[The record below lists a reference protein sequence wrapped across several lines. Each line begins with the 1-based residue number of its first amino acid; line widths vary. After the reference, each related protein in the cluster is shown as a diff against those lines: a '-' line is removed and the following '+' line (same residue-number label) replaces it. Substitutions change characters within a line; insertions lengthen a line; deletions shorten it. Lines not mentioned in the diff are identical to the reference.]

1 MNVLVGFL
9 LDPFRYEF
17 FVRGLVAATVV
28 GGLCGLVG
36 GFVVLRRMSYIGHGL
51 SHSVFGGAVVSYV
64 MGWNFYVGAGLWG
77 FFSAVLINWTARRR
91 QIGGDAAIGIVTTA
105 SFAIG
110 VAIISKARRFTRNFD
125 AALFGNVL
133 GVAPEDVFVVV
144 GVTLLVVVLIV
155 LAYRQLL
162 FMTFDPEVAPLYGV
176 PSEWADALL
185 SLILAATVIAS
196 MQILGVTMI
205 AAIIV
210 VPAVTARL
218 LTDSFARMLVLATL
232 IGLLCGLMG
241 MLLSYYLDVASGAT
255 VVLTAAALFLLTL
268 AATSLKRRLRADQA
282 RRAAARLSPA
292 QVSDLFD

>member
-1 MNVLVGFL
+1 MLNFL
-9 LDPFRYEF
+9 LDPFHYEF
-17 FVRGLVAATVV
+17 FVRGLVAATVA

-36 GFVVLRRMSYIGHGL
+36 SFVVLRRMSYIGHGL
-51 SHSVFGGAVVSYV
+51 SHAVFGGAVVSYV

-77 FFSAVLINWTARRR
+77 FVSALLINWTARRR

-105 SFAIG
+105 SFAVG
-110 VAIISKARRFTRNFD
+110 VAIISKARRFTKNFD

-133 GVAPEDVFVVV
+133 GVEPEDVFVVV
-144 GVTLLVVVLIV
+144 GVTVLVAILIF

-176 PSEWADALL
+176 PNRAVDVLL

-218 LTDSFARMLVLATL
+218 LTDSFARMLALATVL
-232 IGLLCGLMG
+232 GTVSGMAG

-255 VVLTAAALFLLTL
+255 VVLTAAAVFLVALT
-268 AATSLKRRLRADQA
+268 ASSLLRRVRAERV
-282 RRAAARLSPA
+282 RRGAARLSPA
-292 QVSDLFD
+292 EVSDLYD

>member
-1 MNVLVGFL
+1 MLTFL

-28 GGLCGLVG
+28 GALCGMVG
-36 GFVVLRRMSYIGHGL
+36 TFVVLRRMSYIGHGL
-51 SHSVFGGAVVSYV
+51 SHSIFGGAVVSYV
-64 MGWNFYVGAGLWG
+64 MSWNFYLGAGLWG
-77 FFSAVLINWTARRR
+77 FISAILINWTARRR

-110 VAIISKARRFTRNFD
+110 VAIISKARRFTKNFD

-133 GVAPEDVFVVV
+133 GVQPEDVFVVI
-144 GVTLLVVVLIV
+144 GVTLMVAVVVFFT
-155 LAYRQLL
+155 YRQLL
-162 FMTFDPEVAPLYGV
+162 FMTFDRDVAPLYGV
-176 PSEWADALL
+176 PDRWMDALL

-196 MQILGVTMI
+196 IQILGVTMI

-218 LTDSFARMLVLATL
+218 LTDSFGRMVVLATV
-232 IGLLCGLMG
+232 IGALCGLVG

-255 VVLTAAALFLLTL
+255 VVLTASGAFLVVLSM
-268 AATSLKRRLRADQA
+268 TSLQRRLRATRA
-282 RRAAARLSPA
+282 RSSARLSPA
-292 QVSDLFD
+292 EVSDLFD

>member
-1 MNVLVGFL
+1 MLAFL

-17 FVRGLVAATVV
+17 FVRGLIAATVV
-28 GGLCGLVG
+28 GGLCGMIG
-36 GFVVLRRMSYIGHGL
+36 TFVVLRRMSYIGHGL

-64 MGWNFYVGAGLWG
+64 MSWNFYLGAGLWG
-77 FFSAVLINWTARRR
+77 FISAVLINWTARKR

-110 VAIISKARRFTRNFD
+110 VAIISRARRFTKNFD

-133 GVAPEDVFVVV
+133 GVQPEDVFVVV
-144 GVTLLVVVLIV
+144 GVTLLIAVVVFFT
-155 LAYRQLL
+155 YKHLL
-162 FMTFDPEVAPLYGV
+162 FMTFDREVAPLYGV
-176 PSEWADALL
+176 PDRWMDALL

-218 LTDSFARMLVLATL
+218 LTDSFARMVLLATG
-232 IGLLCGLMG
+232 IGTFCGLVG

-255 VVLTAAALFLLTL
+255 VVLTAAALFLLVL
-268 AATSLKRRLRADQA
+268 VGTSAMRRLAVHRA
-282 RRAAARLSPA
+282 RRRPAPLSPA
-292 QVSDLFD
+292 EVSDLFD

>member
-1 MNVLVGFL
+1 MFAFL

-28 GGLCGLVG
+28 GGLCGMVG
-36 GFVVLRRMSYIGHGL
+36 TFVVLRRMSYIGHGL

-77 FFSAVLINWTARRR
+77 FVSAVLINWTARRR

-110 VAIISKARRFTRNFD
+110 VAIISKARRFTKNFD

-133 GVAPEDVFVVV
+133 GVQAEDVYVVV
-144 GVTLLVVVLIV
+144 GVTLLVALLVFFG
-155 LAYRQLL
+155 YKQLL
-162 FMTFDPEVAPLYGV
+162 FMTFDREVAPLYGV
-176 PSEWADALL
+176 PDKWMDTLL

-218 LTDSFARMLVLATL
+218 LTDSFGRMVLLGTGIGTLCGL
-232 IGLLCGLMG
+232 IGL
-241 MLLSYYLDVASGAT
+241 LLSYYLDVASGAT
-255 VVLTAAALFLLTL
+255 VVLTAATIFLIVLTG
-268 AATSLKRRLRADQA
+268 TSVRQRVLTERTRRDT
-282 RRAAARLSPA
+282 ARLSTA
-292 QVSDLFD
+292 EVSDLFD

>member
-1 MNVLVGFL
+1 MVTFL

-17 FVRGLVAATVV
+17 FVRGLIAATVV
-28 GGLCGLVG
+28 GGLCGMVG
-36 GFVVLRRMSYIGHGL
+36 TFVVLRRMSYIGHGL

-64 MGWNFYVGAGLWG
+64 MSWNFYLGAGLWG
-77 FFSAVLINWTARRR
+77 FISAALINWTARRR

-110 VAIISKARRFTRNFD
+110 VAIISKARRFTKNFD

-133 GVAPEDVFVVV
+133 GVQPEDVFVVI
-144 GVTLLVVVLIV
+144 GVTLLVALLIF
-155 LAYRQLL
+155 ATYRQLV
-162 FMTFDPEVAPLYGV
+162 FMTFDREVAPLYGV
-176 PSEWADALL
+176 PDRWVDTIL

-218 LTDSFARMLVLATL
+218 LTDSFSRMVLLATG
-232 IGLLCGLMG
+232 IGTVCGLVG

-255 VVLTAAALFLLTL
+255 VVLTADAAFLIVLPG
-268 AATSLKRRLRADQA
+268 TSAHRRLRAERA
-282 RRAAARLSPA
+282 RRSARWLSPA
-292 QVSDLFD
+292 EVSDLFD

>member
-1 MNVLVGFL
+1 MLSFLVE
-9 LDPFRYEF
+9 PFRYEF
-17 FVRGLVAATVV
+17 FVRGLIAATVV

-36 GFVVLRRMSYIGHGL
+36 TFVVLRRMSYIGHGL

-64 MGWNFYVGAGLWG
+64 MGWNFYLGAGLWG
-77 FFSAVLINWTARRR
+77 FISAVLINWTARRR

-110 VAIISKARRFTRNFD
+110 VAIISKARRFTKNFD
-125 AALFGNVL
+125 AALFGNIL
-133 GVAPEDVFVVV
+133 GVQPEDVLVVI
-144 GVTLLVVVLIV
+144 GVTILVALVVFF
-155 LAYRQLL
+155 AYRQLL
-162 FMTFDPEVAPLYGV
+162 FITFDRDVAPLYGV
-176 PSEWADALL
+176 PDRWMDALL

-218 LTDSFARMLVLATL
+218 LTDSFARMVLLASG
-232 IGLLCGLMG
+232 IGTVCGLIG

-255 VVLTAAALFLLTL
+255 VVLTASTLFLLVLT
-268 AATSLKRRLRADQA
+268 ATSVKRRVAERA
-282 RRAAARLSPA
+282 RRSTARLSPA
-292 QVSDLFD
+292 EVSDLYD

>member
-1 MNVLVGFL
+1 MLGFL

-17 FVRGLVAATVV
+17 FVRALVVATVI

-36 GFVVLRRMSYIGHGL
+36 TFVVLRRMSYIGHGL
-51 SHSVFGGAVVSYV
+51 SHSVFGGAVVSYLL
-64 MGWNFYVGAGLWG
+64 GWNFYLGAGAWG
-77 FFSAVLINWTARRR
+77 VLSAVLISWTARRR
-91 QIGGDAAIGIVTTA
+91 QIGADAAIGIVTTA
-105 SFAIG
+105 AFAIG

-133 GVAPEDVFVVV
+133 GVQPEDVYVVI
-144 GVTLLVVVLIV
+144 GVTLLVALMIFF
-155 LAYRQLL
+155 AYRQLM

-176 PSEWADALL
+176 PDRGVDALL

-196 MQILGVTMI
+196 IQILGVTMI

-218 LTDSFARMLVLATL
+218 LTDSFARMLMLATV
-232 IGLLCGLMG
+232 IGVLCGLVG
-241 MLLSYYLDVASGAT
+241 LLLSYYLDVASGAT
-255 VVLTAAALFLLTL
+255 VVLTAATIFLLAL
-268 AATSLKRRLRADQA
+268 VATSVRRRLRTERA
-282 RRAAARLSPA
+282 RTSAARLDPA

>member
-1 MNVLVGFL
+1 MLSFL

-28 GGLCGLVG
+28 GGLCGMVG
-36 GFVVLRRMSYIGHGL
+36 TFVVLRRMSYIGHGL

-64 MGWNFYVGAGLWG
+64 MSWNFYLGAGLWG
-77 FFSAVLINWTARRR
+77 FISAVLINWTARRR

-105 SFAIG
+105 SFAVG
-110 VAIISKARRFTRNFD
+110 VAIISKARRFTKNFD

-133 GVAPEDVFVVV
+133 GVQPEDVWVVV
-144 GVTLLVVVLIV
+144 GVTILVGLLVFF
-155 LAYRQLL
+155 AYRQLL
-162 FMTFDPEVAPLYGV
+162 FMTFDREVAPLYGV
-176 PSEWADALL
+176 PDHWLDAIL

-196 MQILGVTMI
+196 IQILGVTMI

-218 LTDSFARMLVLATL
+218 VTDSFARMVLLSTA
-232 IGLLCGLMG
+232 IGTVCGLVG

-255 VVLTAAALFLLTL
+255 VVLTAATLFLLVLVGTTL
-268 AATSLKRRLRADQA
+268 LHRLQHERA
-282 RRAAARLSPA
+282 RRVTARLNA
-292 QVSDLFD
+292 AEVSDLFD

>member
-1 MNVLVGFL
+1 MLGFL
-9 LDPFRYEF
+9 LEPFRYEF
-17 FVRGLVAATVV
+17 FVRGLIAATVV
-28 GGLCGLVG
+28 GGLCGMVG
-36 GFVVLRRMSYIGHGL
+36 TFVVLRRMSYIGHGL

-64 MGWNFYVGAGLWG
+64 MSWNFYLGAGLWG
-77 FFSAVLINWTARRR
+77 FVSAVLINWTARRR

-110 VAIISKARRFTRNFD
+110 VAIISRARRFTRNFD

-133 GVAPEDVFVVV
+133 GVQPEDVSVVV
-144 GVTLLVVVLIV
+144 GVTLLVALLVFFT
-155 LAYRQLL
+155 YKQLL
-162 FMTFDPEVAPLYGV
+162 FMTFDRDVAPLYGV
-176 PSEWADALL
+176 PDRWMDTLL

-218 LTDSFARMLVLATL
+218 LTDSFGRMVVLATAV
-232 IGLLCGLMG
+232 GTVCGLVG

-255 VVLTAAALFLLTL
+255 VVLTAAALFLIALGG
-268 AATSLKRRLRADQA
+268 SSA
-282 RRAAARLSPA
+282 RRTLLAERARRSTARLSRA
-292 QVSDLFD
+292 EVSDLFD

>member
-1 MNVLVGFL
+1 MLAFL

-17 FVRGLVAATVV
+17 FVRGLIAATVV
-28 GGLCGLVG
+28 GGLCGMIG
-36 GFVVLRRMSYIGHGL
+36 TFVVLQRMSYIGHGL

-77 FFSAVLINWTARRR
+77 FASAMLINWTARRR

-110 VAIISKARRFTRNFD
+110 VAIISRARRFTKNFD

-133 GVAPEDVFVVV
+133 GVEPEDVFVVL
-144 GVTLLVVVLIV
+144 GVTLLIAVLV
-155 LAYRQLL
+155 FFTYKHLL
-162 FMTFDPEVAPLYGV
+162 FMTFDRDVAPLYGV
-176 PSEWADALL
+176 PDRWMDALL

-218 LTDSFARMLVLATL
+218 LTDSFARMVLLATA
-232 IGLLCGLMG
+232 IGTVCGLVG

-255 VVLTAAALFLLTL
+255 VVLTAAALFLFTL
-268 AATSLKRRLRADQA
+268 AATSALRRLALQRA
-282 RRAAARLSPA
+282 RRRSARLSPA
-292 QVSDLFD
+292 EISDLFD

>member
-1 MNVLVGFL
+1 VLTFL

-17 FVRGLVAATVV
+17 FVRGLIAATVV
-28 GGLCGLVG
+28 GGLCGMVG
-36 GFVVLRRMSYIGHGL
+36 TFVVMRRMSYIGHGL

-64 MGWNFYVGAGLWG
+64 MSWNFYLGAGLWG
-77 FFSAVLINWTARRR
+77 FISAVLINWTARRR

-110 VAIISKARRFTRNFD
+110 VAIISKARRFTKNFD

-133 GVAPEDVFVVV
+133 GVQPEDVFVVI
-144 GVTLLVVVLIV
+144 GVTLLVALLIFFG
-155 LAYRQLL
+155 YKQLL
-162 FMTFDPEVAPLYGV
+162 FMTFDREVAPLYGI
-176 PSEWADALL
+176 PDRWMDTLL

-218 LTDSFARMLVLATL
+218 LTDSFARMLLLAAG
-232 IGLLCGLMG
+232 IGTICGLVG
-241 MLLSYYLDVASGAT
+241 MLLSYYFDVASGAT
-255 VVLTAAALFLLTL
+255 VVLTAASLFLLTL
-268 AATSLKRRLRADQA
+268 AGTSLRRYLRTERA
-282 RRAAARLSPA
+282 RRDTGRLSAA

>member
-1 MNVLVGFL
+1 MISFL

-28 GGLCGLVG
+28 GGLCGMVG
-36 GFVVLRRMSYIGHGL
+36 TFVVLRRMSYIGHGL

-64 MGWNFYVGAGLWG
+64 MSWNFYLGAGLWG
-77 FFSAVLINWTARRR
+77 FISAVLINWTARRR

-110 VAIISKARRFTRNFD
+110 VAIISRARRFTKNFD

-133 GVAPEDVFVVV
+133 GVQPEDVYVVV
-144 GVTLLVVVLIV
+144 GVTLLVVVLV
-155 LAYRQLL
+155 FFAYKQLL
-162 FMTFDPEVAPLYGV
+162 FMTFDREVAPLYGV
-176 PSEWADALL
+176 PDRWMDTLL

-218 LTDSFARMLVLATL
+218 LTDSFARMVLLATA
-232 IGLLCGLMG
+232 IGTLCGLLG
-241 MLLSYYLDVASGAT
+241 VLLSYYLDVASGAT
-255 VVLTAAALFLLTL
+255 VVLTAAAIFLIVLGG
-268 AATSLKRRLRADQA
+268 TSVRRRLLAERS
-282 RRAAARLSPA
+282 RRNTARLSPA
-292 QVSDLFD
+292 EVNDLFD

>member
-1 MNVLVGFL
+1 MSFL
-9 LDPFRYEF
+9 LEPFRYDF

-28 GGLCGLVG
+28 GGLCGMVG
-36 GFVVLRRMSYIGHGL
+36 TFVVLRRMSYIGHGL

-64 MGWNFYVGAGLWG
+64 MSWNFYLGAGLWG
-77 FFSAVLINWTARRR
+77 FISAVLINWTARRR

-110 VAIISKARRFTRNFD
+110 VAIISKARRFTKNFD

-133 GVAPEDVFVVV
+133 GVQPEDVFVVI
-144 GVTLLVVVLIV
+144 GVTLLVVLVVFLT
-155 LAYRQLL
+155 YKQLL
-162 FMTFDPEVAPLYGV
+162 FMTFDPDVAPLYGV
-176 PSEWADALL
+176 PGQWMDTLL
-185 SLILAATVIAS
+185 SFILAATVIAS

-218 LTDSFARMLVLATL
+218 VTDSFSRMIVLATV
-232 IGLLCGLMG
+232 IGTACGLLG

-255 VVLTAAALFLLTL
+255 VVLTAATLFLTVLVGTSVRRRL
-268 AATSLKRRLRADQA
+268 AAQRA
-282 RRAAARLSPA
+282 RRGTPRLSPA
-292 QVSDLFD
+292 EVSDLFD

>member
-1 MNVLVGFL
+1 MLGFL

-17 FVRGLVAATVV
+17 FVRGLIAATVV
-28 GGLCGLVG
+28 GGLCGMVG
-36 GFVVLRRMSYIGHGL
+36 TFVVMRRMSYIGHGL

-64 MGWNFYVGAGLWG
+64 MSWNFYLGAGLWG
-77 FFSAVLINWTARRR
+77 FISAVLINWTARRR

-110 VAIISKARRFTRNFD
+110 VAIISKARRFTKNFD

-133 GVAPEDVFVVV
+133 GVQPEDVFVVI
-144 GVTLLVVVLIV
+144 GVTLLVALLIFFG
-155 LAYRQLL
+155 YKQLL
-162 FMTFDPEVAPLYGV
+162 FMTFDREVAPLYGI
-176 PSEWADALL
+176 PDRWMDTLL
-185 SLILAATVIAS
+185 SLILASTVIAS

-218 LTDSFARMLVLATL
+218 LTDSFAHMVLLATA
-232 IGLLCGLMG
+232 IGTLCGLVG

-255 VVLTAAALFLLTL
+255 VVLTAAAVFLIVLGG
-268 AATSLKRRLRADQA
+268 TSARRRLLAERS
-282 RRAAARLSPA
+282 RRSTARLSPA
-292 QVSDLFD
+292 EVSDLFD

>member
-1 MNVLVGFL
+1 MLAFL

-17 FVRGLVAATVV
+17 FVRGLIAATVV
-28 GGLCGLVG
+28 GGLCGMVG
-36 GFVVLRRMSYIGHGL
+36 TFVVMRRMSYIGHGL

-64 MGWNFYVGAGLWG
+64 MSWNFYLGAGLWG
-77 FFSAVLINWTARRR
+77 FISAVLINWTARRR

-133 GVAPEDVFVVV
+133 GVQPEDVFVVI
-144 GVTLLVVVLIV
+144 GVTVLVAVLIFFG
-155 LAYRQLL
+155 YKQLL
-162 FMTFDPEVAPLYGV
+162 FMTFDREVAPLYGV
-176 PSEWADALL
+176 PDRWMDTLL

-218 LTDSFARMLVLATL
+218 LTDSFARMLLLAAGVGTV
-232 IGLLCGLMG
+232 CGLVG

-255 VVLTAAALFLLTL
+255 VVLTAAGIFLVTL
-268 AATSLKRRLRADQA
+268 AGTSVRRYLKTERA
-282 RRAAARLSPA
+282 RRGAARLSPA